1 MSKEHNSARPMTERQ
16 WKVICELRRRGKI
29 DEESFANIEASRR
42 AGEFTSA
49 QATALINPHA
59 EELGMKRID
68 TSKWKGEADG
78 EGRGG
83 QDGQATQEP
92 ACEDKPDDTSGSL
105 PDLTDVE
112 LESHVSVRV
121 RLGKATGWLT
131 FPMTRSELDAAM
143 DRLSGQYLDGY
154 DACDLMDGDVT
165 YERADVIAVDPRGL
179 AGRIGLT
186 VSQDE
191 SLLDIN
197 LMTLALRAPDDDL
210 TYAEKLDA
218 VALFSRCLGHDPG
231 ALEIASLA
239 SRAGELPY
247 NGYDTDAP
255 LPDGPDRID
264 RYAATLFAESDFPGL
279 PDGGFRGMARGAV
292 MELERAGEVMLGD
305 HGYVRTVVDGHVRD
319 LRTELAC
326 RDREELGCELL
337 GPYEALRE
345 SFAGYV
351 ERVDPIDRPILS
363 EMAQIAEDHPQ
374 LAARQLALAQA
385 VYETQ
390 GRFDGPAVD
399 VAACPD
405 CERPLPERAVREER
419 DARTRA
425 R

>member
-1 MSKEHNSARPMTERQ
+1 MSNQQNAGRPMTDRQ

-29 DEESFANIEASRR
+29 DEESFANIEASRC

-59 EELGMKRID
+59 EELGMKQID
-68 TSKWKGEADG
+68 TSKWKGETDG
-78 EGRGG
+78 KGRRDQEGLS
-83 QDGQATQEP
+83 TQEP
-92 ACEDKPDDTSGSL
+92 VPEDKPDNGESL
-105 PDLTDVE
+105 PDLTDAA

-131 FPMTRSELDAAM
+131 FPMTRSDLDSAI
-143 DRLSGQYLDGY
+143 DGLSGQYLDGY
-154 DACDLMDGDVT
+154 DASDFMKGDVT
-165 YERADVIAVDPRGL
+165 YERVDVIAVDPRGL
-179 AGRIGLT
+179 AGRIGLS

-210 TYAEKLDA
+210 APSEKVDA
-218 VALFSRCLGHDPG
+218 VALCSRCLGHDPN

-255 LPDGPDRID
+255 LPDGADRID

-292 MELERAGEVMLGD
+292 TEMERAGEVMLGD
-305 HGYVRTVVDGHVRD
+305 HGYVRTVVDGHARG
-319 LRTELAC
+319 LCTELAC

-419 DARTRA
+419 DARTRG